1 MYLYFKR
8 QLEFWKS
15 IKKKK
20 GGGETQRNKKEKIG
34 AKLYLFLSPKIIT
47 FLFYH
52 LKSQLLSELI
62 NTIDE
67 RNRHKER
74 QREIRYLFREQK
86 TSMNGQKKR
95 DSQGKNRNLPGLS
108 WYCGTVAAEDKAH
121 V

>member
-1 MYLYFKR
+1 MPIGVLEVNKKR
-8 QLEFWKS
+8 
-15 IKKKK
+15 
-20 GGGETQRNKKEKIG
+20 GGTQRNKKEKIG
-34 AKLYLFLSPKIIT
+34 TNLFLFLSPKIIT

-86 TSMNGQKKR
+86 TPMNGQKKR
-95 DSQGKNRNLPGLS
+95 DPQGKNRNLPGSS
-108 WYCGTVAAEDKAH
+108 WYCGTVAAGEKAYI
-121 V
+121 